1 MEEVNLIITICVLFV
16 SIISLYFI
24 IKQLKLTRNRADIDL
39 LHEFFNKTGH
49 FYQLFENVRE
59 VNKEESDI
67 NKILDKLNIYSGS
80 REAVRNIRIEAKKVY
95 KLIKNK
101 QLRELLLKLIKVSEK
116 CSHLNLDDE
125 EYAPAIKNTYK
136 LLEAIRKYKNRML
149 S

>member
-67 NKILDKLNIYSGS
+67 NKILDKLNTSNS

-136 LLEAIRKYKNRML
+136 LLEEIRKCKNRML